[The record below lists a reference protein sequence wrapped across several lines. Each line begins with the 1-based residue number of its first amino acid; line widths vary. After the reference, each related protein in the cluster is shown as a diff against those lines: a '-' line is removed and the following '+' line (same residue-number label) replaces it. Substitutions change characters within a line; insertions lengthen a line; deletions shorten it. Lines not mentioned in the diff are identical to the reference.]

1 MGGPSWSDVS
11 AVLSGL
17 SPTRGASPAAL
28 AARGRAGGGPGAPRR
43 EAGGGRETLGEQEE
57 LGLQRSLVKAAAAEA
72 RVEVLDLRQ
81 RLEARDR
88 ELESLR
94 SSRLTGEE
102 ERSPSP
108 SGGGGE
114 EMREA
119 EARLLRA
126 ARELREEFRAPSE
139 ATADSNNP
147 MLRRALEVARGQTRA
162 QRAAALAAQAEA
174 ESRCSEAQRGLR
186 TAREEA
192 NDLRRRLQA
201 LEEDGRSREEALKT
215 LSSEARASDTAQAAR
230 VQELEEA
237 LTQAQEEL
245 IDGKGLLEGALGTA
259 RADTERLRHDL
270 ERERAEKKRLSQEAL
285 QAEEEAES
293 VRAERLQSEAVTAR
307 LREELAEA
315 RVEAK
320 RLAAE
325 HMTVRNVLEKKLA
338 EAEEE
343 TRVKAE
349 AEAQELLRAQK
360 ETQQVR
366 AEVGQAQE
374 QAQEEARQAQ
384 AQLGRARAEAQEASR
399 RQAEAYAQGLERVQ
413 TEARKRVQQARLG
426 LQQSEAK
433 AKEAVQLQGEVLRLQ
448 LEQDKADRAAGR
460 LREELERGR
469 AAAEEGLERA
479 NAKAEESR
487 AQAAKLVEDLEVSR
501 AEVQRLTALNMSQR
515 YQLTKMEDL
524 ERLQAQKHAEKLEK
538 VQSDAWEEAEAA
550 SRQKDEVHER
560 HIEHVLAGAREEARA
575 ERRLLERALANAEE
589 EALAERAQLQ
599 DALEEAAAASRQEAE
614 IHAQELDAARR
625 DIQRERAVLRAALA
639 EREAQLEEQL
649 SETRREALVEA
660 ETQAAAADKTQ
671 SELQQKTEALA
682 AQLKEAEASRSEI
695 QTRYMKF
702 REASDSERGGLTEQI
717 EDQEQKVRGLEVAL
731 AELEAALGEQLR
743 EALAERAHVQA
754 EAEAQE
760 AELRAK
766 VVDLELQLKSESI
779 EQESMVRE
787 LRDAT
792 TAQAID
798 YENQVAC
805 LEESLRENLQAL
817 KAEIGERDILIL
829 QLKGEGQA
837 REVTLEEALLAL
849 DRERDAKS
857 EVEAAARSAEAE
869 AIENRAKNDR
879 YVAELRQQINAQA
892 LEHENKEAEMD
903 EALAGA
909 LARAREQE
917 DSLTRQLQEAQR
929 EMENLVK
936 VQHDTAVE
944 LEVLRQS
951 KEGLGEALSD
961 AHRDLAVLR
970 SQDVELRTRME
981 TGAQEALKC
990 ELELE
995 ALQGQLQ
1002 SSRENVSELM
1012 EANVKLEEKLFE
1024 AEKAVPSGKKLSPE
1038 PGAAGVGT
1046 HGAQM
1051 LLQLEKVKRLLDEKN
1066 LKAEDTEGQ
1075 MQRLTQ
1081 LGREVAE
1088 TLRGSQG
1095 AGRGAEA
1102 TEDCDRKGAGSTA
1115 AETRALWVD
1124 AAHSEEIAALRS
1136 DVDSRKDQIDRLEA
1150 DCQKM
1155 RGELAEHRSELFLSQ
1170 SARDQSQR
1178 DNALLL
1184 SELELSKKAVQSLSK
1199 EKEDLE
1205 TERRGLE
1212 LQASELRAKLGSSAA
1227 EAQRLNNV
1235 ISYMEGEQAE
1245 ISEHVADL
1253 AALGL
1258 DEEGVGADAELREDG
1273 AAPRGLESEDL
1284 LAEDRSLDK
1293 VLLEPMQAMLAE
1305 VVALRTQCEEQA
1317 ALLDTSRHEASK
1329 AAAVQAEV
1337 GVQLDTLLAENAQL
1351 LRAKTELE
1359 RHNEAL
1365 SQACALGDT
1374 VFSWESDDTDSERE
1388 AFGRTQ
1394 SPGSGDL
1401 RGKWLRRLVSLPAL
1415 VVLPVLAAGRLVDL
1429 QIRPGVP
1436 RAGQRTR
1443 AAAGEPAFASVEE
1456 EWER

>member
-1 MGGPSWSDVS
+1 MEGPSWTDVS

-28 AARGRAGGGPGAPRR
+28 VARRRAGDSPDVSRKA
-43 EAGGGRETLGEQEE
+43 ERETLGHEE
-57 LGLQRSLVKAAAAEA
+57 LELQRSLVKAAAAEA

-94 SSRLTGEE
+94 SSRVTGMGD
-102 ERSPSP
+102 RPPSP
-108 SGGGGE
+108 SGGSGE
-114 EMREA
+114 AIREA

-126 ARELREEFRAPSE
+126 AHDLREEFRAPSE
-139 ATADSNNP
+139 ATADASNP

-192 NDLRRRLQA
+192 NDLRRRLRA
-201 LEEDGRSREEALKT
+201 LEEDGRSREEALQA

-245 IDGKGLLEGALGTA
+245 INGKSLLESALDTA
-259 RADTERLRHDL
+259 RADAKRLDRDL
-270 ERERAEKKRLSQEAL
+270 ERERVEKQRLSQEAARA
-285 QAEEEAES
+285 QEEVES
-293 VRAERLQSEAVTAR
+293 VRAERLQGEAATAR

-343 TRVKAE
+343 TRVKVE
-349 AEAQELLRAQK
+349 AKAQELLRAQK
-360 ETQQVR
+360 ETQQMR
-366 AEVGQAQE
+366 AEVGQAQV
-374 QAQEEARQAQ
+374 QAQEETRQAQ
-384 AQLGRARAEAQEASR
+384 AQLERARAEAQEASR

-413 TEARKRVQQARLG
+413 TEARKRVQQARVG

-448 LEQDKADRAAGR
+448 LEQDKAERAAGR
-460 LREELERGR
+460 LREDLDRGR

-487 AQAAKLVEDLEVSR
+487 AQVAKLVEDLEVSR
-501 AEVQRLTALNMSQR
+501 AEIKRLQAQNMSQR
-515 YQLTKMEDL
+515 YKVTKLEDL
-524 ERLQAQKHAEKLEK
+524 ERLQAQAHAEALEK

-550 SRQKDEVHER
+550 SRQKDEVHAQ

-575 ERRLLERALANAEE
+575 ERRLLEKALTKVEE
-589 EALAERAQLQ
+589 EAQAERAQLQ
-599 DALEEAAAASRQEAE
+599 EALEQAAVASRQDAE
-614 IHAQELDAARR
+614 RHAQELDAARR
-625 DIQRERAVLRAALA
+625 DIQQERVVLRAALA

-649 SETRREALVEA
+649 SESRREALVEA
-660 ETQAAAADKTQ
+660 ETQAAAADKTR
-671 SELQQKTEALA
+671 SDLQQKTKTLA
-682 AQLKEAEASRSEI
+682 ALLKEAEASRSEL
-695 QTRYMKF
+695 QADHMKL
-702 REASDSERGGLTEQI
+702 REASDSEREALKEQI
-717 EDQEQKVRGLEVAL
+717 EDQGQKVRGLEVAL

-743 EALAERAHVQA
+743 DALAEKAHVQA

-760 AELRAK
+760 AELRTK

-798 YENQVAC
+798 YENQVAS
-805 LEESLRENLQAL
+805 LEESLRESLRTL

-837 REVTLEEALLAL
+837 REVTLQETLQTL
-849 DRERDAKS
+849 DRERKAKS

-892 LEHENKEAEMD
+892 LEHENHEAEMD

-929 EMENLVK
+929 ELETLVK
-936 VQHDTAVE
+936 VQSDTADE
-944 LEVLRQS
+944 LEALCQS
-951 KEGLGEALSD
+951 KEGLGQALSD
-961 AHRDLAVLR
+961 AHRELAVLR
-970 SQDVELRTRME
+970 SQDVELRSRMKKE
-981 TGAQEALKC
+981 AQESLKC

-1012 EANVKLEEKLFE
+1012 EANIKLEEKLFE
-1024 AEKAVPSGKKLSPE
+1024 AEKAVLSGKELSPE
-1038 PGAAGVGT
+1038 ATGVGS

-1051 LLQLEKVKRLLDEKN
+1051 LLQLEKVKKLLDEKN
-1066 LKAEDTEGQ
+1066 LKAEDAEGQ
-1075 MQRLTQ
+1075 MQRLAQ

-1088 TLRGSQG
+1088 TLRESQG
-1095 AGRGAEA
+1095 AGPGAEA
-1102 TEDCDRKGAGSTA
+1102 TEPYEIKDTESIA
-1115 AETRALWVD
+1115 AETRAIWAD
-1124 AAHSEEIAALRS
+1124 ASHSEEIAALRS
-1136 DVDSRKDQIDRLEA
+1136 EIDSRKDQMIRLEA
-1150 DCQKM
+1150 NCEKM
-1155 RGELAEHRSELFLSQ
+1155 RGELEEHRSELFVSQ
-1170 SARDQSQR
+1170 SAQDQSEKE
-1178 DNALLL
+1178 NALLL
-1184 SELELSKKAVQSLSK
+1184 SEIELSKKAVQSLSK
-1199 EKEDLE
+1199 EKEDLK
-1205 TERRGLE
+1205 TECRGFE
-1212 LQASELRAKLGSSAA
+1212 LQASELRAKLESNTA
-1227 EAQRLNNV
+1227 EVQRLNNV

-1258 DEEGVGADAELREDG
+1258 DEDEGGRPDTELQQDG
-1273 AAPRGLESEDL
+1273 TAPSGLENEDL
-1284 LAEDRSLDK
+1284 LADSKEDRSLDK
-1293 VLLEPMQAMLAE
+1293 MLLEPMQAMLAE
-1305 VVALRTQCEEQA
+1305 VVALRAQCEEQA

-1329 AAAVQAEV
+1329 AATVQAEV
-1337 GVQLDTLLAENAQL
+1337 NIQLDTLLAENAQL
-1351 LRAKTELE
+1351 LRAKTDLE
-1359 RHNEAL
+1359 RQNEAL
-1365 SQACALGDT
+1365 NQACALGDT
-1374 VFSWESDDTDSERE
+1374 VFSWESDDTGSESRE
-1388 AFGRTQ
+1388 AFGRTP
-1394 SPGSGDL
+1394 SAGDL

-1415 VVLPVLAAGRLVDL
+1415 VVLPVLAAGRLLDP
-1429 QIRPGVP
+1429 QTRPGVP
-1436 RAGQRTR
+1436 RGGQRTR
-1443 AAAGEPAFASVEE
+1443 AAAGEPAFVEE
-1456 EWER
+1456 HWER

>member
-1 MGGPSWSDVS
+1 MEGPSWTDVS

-28 AARGRAGGGPGAPRR
+28 VARGRAGDSPGALWKA
-43 EAGGGRETLGEQEE
+43 ERETLGHEE
-57 LGLQRSLVKAAAAEA
+57 LELQRSLVKAAAAEA

-88 ELESLR
+88 ELENLR
-94 SSRLTGEE
+94 SSRVTGMG
-102 ERSPSP
+102 ERPPSP
-108 SGGGGE
+108 SGGSGE
-114 EMREA
+114 AVREA

-126 ARELREEFRAPSE
+126 AHDLREEFRATSE
-139 ATADSNNP
+139 ATADASNP

-192 NDLRRRLQA
+192 NDLRRRLRA
-201 LEEDGRSREEALKT
+201 LEEDGRSREEALQA
-215 LSSEARASDTAQAAR
+215 LSSEVRASDTAQAAR

-245 IDGKGLLEGALGTA
+245 INGKSLLEGALGTA
-259 RADTERLRHDL
+259 RADAKRLDRDL
-270 ERERAEKKRLSQEAL
+270 ERERVEKQRLSQDAA
-285 QAEEEAES
+285 QAQEEVES
-293 VRAERLQSEAVTAR
+293 ARAERLQGEAATVR

-349 AEAQELLRAQK
+349 AKAQELLRAQK
-360 ETQQVR
+360 ETQQMR
-366 AEVGQAQE
+366 AEVGQALV

-384 AQLGRARAEAQEASR
+384 AQLERARAEAQEASR

-413 TEARKRVQQARLG
+413 TEARKRVQQARVG

-448 LEQDKADRAAGR
+448 LEQDKAERAAGR
-460 LREELERGR
+460 LREDLDRGR

-501 AEVQRLTALNMSQR
+501 AEIQRLTALNMSQR
-515 YQLTKMEDL
+515 YKVTKLEDL
-524 ERLQAQKHAEKLEK
+524 ERLQAQAHAEALEK

-550 SRQKDEVHER
+550 SRQKDEVHAR

-575 ERRLLERALANAEE
+575 ERRLLEKALAKVEE
-589 EALAERAQLQ
+589 EAQAERAQLQ
-599 DALEEAAAASRQEAE
+599 DALEQAAVASRQDVER
-614 IHAQELDAARR
+614 HTQEFDAARR
-625 DIQRERAVLRAALA
+625 DIQQERVVLRAALA

-649 SETRREALVEA
+649 SESRREALVEA
-660 ETQAAAADKTQ
+660 ETQAAAADKTR
-671 SELQQKTEALA
+671 SDLQQKTKTLA
-682 AQLKEAEASRSEI
+682 ALLKEAEASRSEL
-695 QTRYMKF
+695 QADHMKL
-702 REASDSERGGLTEQI
+702 REASDSERGTLKEQI
-717 EDQEQKVRGLEVAL
+717 EDQGQKVRGLEVAL

-743 EALAERAHVQA
+743 DALAERAHVQA

-766 VVDLELQLKSESI
+766 IVDLELQLKSESI

-805 LEESLRENLQAL
+805 LEESLRESLRTL

-837 REVTLEEALLAL
+837 REVTLQETLQTL
-849 DRERDAKS
+849 DRERKAKS

-869 AIENRAKNDR
+869 AIENRTKNDR

-892 LEHENKEAEMD
+892 LEHENHEAEMD

-909 LARAREQE
+909 LARARKQE
-917 DSLTRQLQEAQR
+917 VSLTRQLQEAQR
-929 EMENLVK
+929 ELETLVK
-936 VQHDTAVE
+936 VQSDTADD
-944 LEVLRQS
+944 LEALCQS
-951 KEGLGEALSD
+951 KEGLGQALSD
-961 AHRDLAVLR
+961 AHRELAVLR
-970 SQDVELRTRME
+970 SQDVELRSRMKTE
-981 TGAQEALKC
+981 AQEALKC
-990 ELELE
+990 ELEME

-1012 EANVKLEEKLFE
+1012 EANIKLEEKLFE
-1024 AEKAVPSGKKLSPE
+1024 AEKAVLSGKELSPE
-1038 PGAAGVGT
+1038 AAGVGT

-1051 LLQLEKVKRLLDEKN
+1051 LLQLEKVKKLLDEKH
-1066 LKAEDTEGQ
+1066 LKAEDAEGQ
-1075 MQRLTQ
+1075 MQRLAQ

-1088 TLRGSQG
+1088 TLRESQ
-1095 AGRGAEA
+1095 AEA
-1102 TEDCDRKGAGSTA
+1102 TEPCERNDTESIA
-1115 AETRALWVD
+1115 AETRALWAD
-1124 AAHSEEIAALRS
+1124 AAHSEEISALRS
-1136 DVDSRKDQIDRLEA
+1136 EIDSRKDQMIRLEA
-1150 DCQKM
+1150 NCQKM
-1155 RGELAEHRSELFLSQ
+1155 RGELAKHRSELFVSQ
-1170 SARDQSQR
+1170 SAQDQSER
-1178 DNALLL
+1178 ENALLL
-1184 SELELSKKAVQSLSK
+1184 SEIQLSKKAVQSLSK
-1199 EKEDLE
+1199 EKEDLK
-1205 TERRGLE
+1205 TECHGFE
-1212 LQASELRAKLGSSAA
+1212 LQASELRVKLESNSA
-1227 EAQRLNNV
+1227 EVQRLNNV

-1258 DEEGVGADAELREDG
+1258 DEDEGGRPDTELQEDG
-1273 AAPRGLESEDL
+1273 TAPSGLENEDL
-1284 LAEDRSLDK
+1284 LADSKEDRSLDK
-1293 VLLEPMQAMLAE
+1293 MLLEPMQAMLVE

-1329 AAAVQAEV
+1329 AATVQAEV
-1337 GVQLDTLLAENAQL
+1337 NIQLDTLLAENAQL
-1351 LRAKTELE
+1351 LCAKTELE
-1359 RHNEAL
+1359 RRNEAL
-1365 SQACALGDT
+1365 NQACALGDT
-1374 VFSWESDDTDSERE
+1374 VFSWQSDDTDSESRE
-1388 AFGRTQ
+1388 AFGRTP
-1394 SPGSGDL
+1394 SAGDL

-1415 VVLPVLAAGRLVDL
+1415 VVLPVLAAGRLLDP

-1436 RAGQRTR
+1436 RVGQRTR
-1443 AAAGEPAFASVEE
+1443 AAAGDPAFVEE
-1456 EWER
+1456 HWER